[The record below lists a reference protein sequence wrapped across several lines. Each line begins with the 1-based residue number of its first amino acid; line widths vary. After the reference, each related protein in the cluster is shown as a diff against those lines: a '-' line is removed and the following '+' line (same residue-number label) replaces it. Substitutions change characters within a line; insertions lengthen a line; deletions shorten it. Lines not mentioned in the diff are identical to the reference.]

1 MVNIED
7 YYRWNEQLRLKYEM
21 LWPEAAYHIWDGVV
35 SPKDYAGSPLKVMFL
50 NKESFDDP
58 ENGGYDISLG
68 MAKEILEGKPIL
80 GGENSTMMMTT
91 KNRLAVLKL
100 LEGDIKNVDS
110 TEIGSIIRDFS
121 TDRFR
126 KEMLKVAYCNI
137 KKSSG
142 KSKSEKRDLRLNFR
156 RNREIIEE
164 QISYFNPTLIVGG
177 NIFDGIIENEIE
189 WGENLYISESHY
201 INIFQ
206 LKIKD
211 KIYPYID
218 AYHPAMPKLK
228 NEENQKKDSLEL
240 FRALLYVEQHHPYF
254 WKNRCGLKCFNN
266 D

>member
-1 MVNIED
+1 MAIIED
-7 YYRWNEQLRLKYEM
+7 YYSWNEQLRQKYEK
-21 LWPEAAYHIWDGVV
+21 LWPDAAYHIWDGVV
-35 SPKDYAGSPLKVMFL
+35 SPKDYADSYLKVMFL

-68 MAKEILEGKPIL
+68 MAKEIFESKPIL

-100 LEGDIKNVDS
+100 LEGDIKNVNS
-110 TEIGSIIRDFS
+110 IEIGSIIRNFS

-142 KSKSEKRDLRLNFR
+142 RSKSIKRDLRFNFSK
-156 RNREIIEE
+156 NREIIEE

-177 NIFDGIIENEIE
+177 NIVDGIIENEIE

-206 LKIKD
+206 LMIKG
-211 KIYPYID
+211 KEYPFID

-228 NEENQKKDSLEL
+228 NEENQEKDCLEL
-240 FRALLYVEQHHPYF
+240 FKALLYVEERYPNF
-254 WKNRCGLKCFNN
+254 WKNRCGQECFINE
-266 D
+266 